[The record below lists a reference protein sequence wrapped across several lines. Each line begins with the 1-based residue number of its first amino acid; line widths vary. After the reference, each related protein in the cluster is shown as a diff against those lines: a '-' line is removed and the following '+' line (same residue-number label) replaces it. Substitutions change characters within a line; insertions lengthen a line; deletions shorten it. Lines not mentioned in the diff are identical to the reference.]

1 MAEERQ
7 KIFPH
12 HSLVLENREKM
23 SLTGVTDVDSFD
35 DTLIT
40 AYINYAQLVLTG
52 NGLHISKLNTDEG
65 ELWVEGNVTSVSYQD
80 NVAKSSGFF
89 GKIFR

>member
-1 MAEERQ
+1 MNDE
-7 KIFPH
+7 KNKTISCH
-12 HSLVLENREKM
+12 TLLIENREKL

-40 AYINYAQLVLTG
+40 AYTEDSRLTVTG
-52 NGLHISKLNTDEG
+52 SLLHISKLNIDEG
-65 ELWVEGNVTSVSYQD
+65 ELWVEGQIDAISYSE
-80 NVAKSSGFF
+80 NNAVKAGIF